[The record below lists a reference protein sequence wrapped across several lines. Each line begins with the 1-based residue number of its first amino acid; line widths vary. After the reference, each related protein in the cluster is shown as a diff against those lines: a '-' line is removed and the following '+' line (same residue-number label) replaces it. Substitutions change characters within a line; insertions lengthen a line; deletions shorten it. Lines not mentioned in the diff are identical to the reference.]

1 MSALPLPPLLDRIVN
16 DFQFAER
23 MERIDMLIEFADRF
37 EEVPVWVAERPF
49 SEEHHVQKC
58 ESDAY
63 VWAEDQEDGTLKF
76 YFAVE
81 NPQGISAKAWSVIMD
96 ETLSGQPLE
105 VVAATPCDVVFTV
118 FGQFLRLSG
127 GPAFERLPL
136 GVQIFQVLGQ
146 FLRPDRVSRGEQFD
160 HQTGAL
166 QTAGRV

>member
-1 MSALPLPPLLDRIVN
+1 MCHNESMSALPLPPLLDRIVN

-118 FGQFLRLSG
+118 FGKEVSMGKGMGLMGITDMVTTYAKQRLKAQG
-127 GPAFERLPL
+127 KPIP
-136 GVQIFQVLGQ
+136 VNC
-146 FLRPDRVSRGEQFD
+146 D
-160 HQTGAL
+160 
-166 QTAGRV
+166 